1 MPHHA
6 TIRKQKCGIP
16 EVAQMCFME
25 FGNLSHDKRG
35 GESLRDA
42 MLFES
47 I

>member
-6 TIRKQKCGIP
+6 TIRKQKRGIP
-16 EVAQMCFME
+16 EAALMCLME
-25 FGNLSHDKRG
+25 FVNLSHDKRG
-35 GESLRDA
+35 GEILRDA